1 MISYI
6 NESLEVN
13 PVDMLLQIDE
23 LLPLKETDQ
32 FSTGEIVWCALS
44 KQEFNDANAALKKQ

>member
-32 FSTGEIVWCALS
+32 LSTGEIVWCALS
-44 KQEFNDANAALKKQ
+44 KQKFNDANAALKKQ